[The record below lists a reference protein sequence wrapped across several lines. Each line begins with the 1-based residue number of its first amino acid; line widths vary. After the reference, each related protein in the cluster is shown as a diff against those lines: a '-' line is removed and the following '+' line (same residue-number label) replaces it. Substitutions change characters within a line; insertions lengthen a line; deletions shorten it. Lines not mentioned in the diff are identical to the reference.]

1 MHNIFFH
8 MTLFYLY
15 NNNNNNNNNNKT
27 CCSETPV
34 SSSLFT
40 REVAC
45 TTLQVGLNFS

>member
-8 MTLFYLY
+8 MALFYLY
-15 NNNNNNNNNNKT
+15 NNNNNNNNKT
-27 CCSETPV
+27 YCSETPV